1 MNYEEEKEMYSLVVT
16 SQKNPVPTFDIESSC
31 VFPCFYSDQTKLG
44 SSCMFC
50 FIKFFMVY

>member
-31 VFPCFYSDQTKLG
+31 VFPCFYTDQTKLG